1 MPHLRNCELVQK
13 QEIILL
19 RSTLMVLIF
28 AGTNFRGNF
37 FFFEK
42 NCISWVLI
50 FADGSFENFS
60 RVLIFANRQKLSIFL
75 IFQNR
80 KIKNK
85 RTFSQQ

>member
-1 MPHLRNCELVQK
+1 MKMFVADIKEFISDKFCHP
-13 QEIILL
+13 
-19 RSTLMVLIF
+19 TLMGLIF
-28 AGTNFRGNF
+28 ARTNFRRNLF
-37 FFFEK
+37 FLK
-42 NCISWVLI
+42 NCISRVLI
-50 FADGSFENFS
+50 FADSSFENFS